1 MSDQLRFAMVGAGW
15 WAHAAHLPAI
25 AEDRT
30 ISLAAVCDPSLDRA
44 NSAAA
49 DFGGAAAFTDVGEM
63 LRSVQVDCAVVATP
77 HTTHRPLVEQLL
89 RAGVHV
95 LVEKPMTTTAED
107 AWALVS
113 LARSSGRHLSVGLT
127 YQYATT
133 APTVRDIVRNDIG
146 DLVSV
151 NAEFSSHTQELFS
164 GVGRFAAQAHDPA
177 APHGMSY
184 ADPTLSG
191 GGQGQ
196 SQLTHLLGN
205 LFWNTNI
212 QAAQAFAYFDNRG
225 LPVDIVNALT
235 FRLDNGAIGAATS
248 TGTTPSGVEAR
259 QRIRYHGTRGMVE
272 HDLLKA
278 EAWVFGEDGFIRHVH
293 NSEALP
299 SYPRREPVTSFARLV
314 RGDGENRAPADL
326 AAASVSLI
334 EAAYISAAEGRP
346 VDVLQGVISSDE
358 RQREE
363 TTHRAH

>member
-1 MSDQLRFAMVGAGW
+1 VTDQLRFAMVGAGW
-15 WAHAAHLPAI
+15 WAHAAHLPAL
-25 AEDRT
+25 AADPT
-30 ISLAAVCDPSLDRA
+30 IKLIAVCDPSLDRA

-49 DFGGAAAFTDVGEM
+49 DFGGVEAFTDVGDL
-63 LRSVQVDCAVVATP
+63 LRSTRLDCAIVATP
-77 HTTHRPLVEQLL
+77 HTTHRPIVEQLL
-89 RAGVHV
+89 RAGVDV

-107 AWALVS
+107 AWDLVS
-113 LARSSGRHLSVGLT
+113 LARSLGRHLSVGLT

-164 GVGRFAAQAHDPA
+164 GVGPLASQAHNPA
-177 APHGMSY
+177 APHGTSY
-184 ADPTLSG
+184 ADPALSG

-196 SQLTHLLGN
+196 TQLTHLLGN

-212 QAAQAFAYFDNRG
+212 QATQAFAYFDNRG

-235 FRLDNGAIGAATS
+235 FRLDGGVIGVATS
-248 TGTTPSGVEAR
+248 TGTTPRGVEVR

-278 EAWVFGEDGFIRHVH
+278 EAWVFAEGGVIRHVQ
-293 NSEALP
+293 NSEGLP
-299 SYPRREPVTSFARLV
+299 SYARGEPVKSFARLV
-314 RGDGENRAPADL
+314 RGEGENRAPADL

-346 VDVLQGVISSDE
+346 VDVRRGEIHPSTE
-358 RQREE
+358 
-363 TTHRAH
+363 H